1 MSDDTLIAYALGLL
15 DDHEAREVECH
26 LESHPQDAARV
37 REHLESLTAVVL
49 SEAPEPLPDG
59 AEAALL
65 ERIREQPSVDE
76 DHEKVSA
83 PPPITTLL
91 RRPRA
96 RPWLALA
103 ATLALLAVGFGA
115 LRPLATDL
123 WVGWRVNRYQ
133 ARAGAVTEVLTDAGG
148 ERLGQLVRLTDNRL
162 LVAMDEPPPRR
173 QVYQAWE
180 IAGDTLSSRGT
191 WQGRL
196 FAVDPLAANST
207 FGVTLEPPGGSAQPT
222 STPLLLF
229 PL

>member
-1 MSDDTLIAYALGLL
+1 M
-15 DDHEAREVECH
+15 
-26 LESHPQDAARV
+26 
-37 REHLESLTAVVL
+37 
-49 SEAPEPLPDG
+49 
-59 AEAALL
+59 
-65 ERIREQPSVDE
+65 
-76 DHEKVSA
+76 
-83 PPPITTLL
+83 
-91 RRPRA
+91 
-96 RPWLALA
+96 
-103 ATLALLAVGFGA
+103 
-115 LRPLATDL
+115 
-123 WVGWRVNRYQ
+123 NRYQ

-196 FAVDPLAANST
+196 FAIDPLAANST